1 MEIAISTKKWSS
13 AESFSIRLLF
23 IFFIIL
29 TLPYDV
35 HLYHALRHFSF
46 ESAYQLATFRTSF
59 IAESDYVGNHFEGFY
74 NWLIALV
81 IAFFGAVIWTKK
93 RKSQEHELYYWLR
106 VLLRYRLAF
115 AIIASGIVKLV
126 PVQFPAPTLSDYNT
140 EYGDFLLWKIY
151 YLSTAITKAGY
162 VPGIGVLEITAGV
175 LLVFRKTVA
184 VGAGVLIALLANIV
198 IVNFVYELGEQVYSL
213 FLLLIAITLFS
224 YDLPRFFN
232 AVFRQV
238 KTQPE
243 IVNPLVSQ
251 PLKKLRVLFKGGF
264 LLFFILFGF
273 WTYNSWKSSNYPY
286 PKESGIAHIRGLYN
300 VDEFVLN
307 SDTLA
312 YSLTDSSRWQNVVF
326 ESWNTFSIKRKSDIK
341 ADLHKPRI
349 IWQADSLRNFEN
361 IGNGGREFY
370 RYTFAQVPDGR
381 YQIRAINK
389 RNAIQSF
396 QFELQKSGENVLLL
410 LGKNEQGESLQVKLR
425 KINKEYLLDKGRRKP
440 ISIY

>member
-1 MEIAISTKKWSS
+1 MEIVISTKKWSS
-13 AESFSIRLLF
+13 AEIFSFRLLF

-29 TLPYDV
+29 TIPYDV
-35 HLYHALRHFSF
+35 HLYRSLQYFSF

-74 NWLIALV
+74 NWLIALLV
-81 IAFFGAVIWTKK
+81 ALIGATIWTKTSK
-93 RKSQEHELYYWLR
+93 NQEQELYYWLR
-106 VLLRYRLAF
+106 VLLRYRLAL

-175 LLVFRKTVA
+175 LLLFRKTVA

-213 FLLLIAITLFS
+213 FLLLIAITLFF

-238 KTQPE
+238 KTHPE
-243 IVNPLVSQ
+243 IVKPLVSQ
-251 PLKKLRVLFKGGF
+251 QLKKLRLLLKGGF
-264 LLFFILFGF
+264 SLFLIFFGI
-273 WTYNSWKSSNYPY
+273 WTYSSWKNSNYPY

-312 YSLTDSSRWQNVVF
+312 YSLTDSIRWQNVVF
-326 ESWNTFSIKRKSDIK
+326 ESWNTFSIKRESDIK
-341 ADLHKPRI
+341 ANLHKPRI
-349 IWQADSLRNFEN
+349 IWQVDSLRNFEN
-361 IGNGGREFY
+361 IGNAGREFY
-370 RYTFAQVPDGR
+370 RYTFAQAPDKG
-381 YQIRAINK
+381 YLINAKNK
-389 RNAIQSF
+389 RNAFQSF
-396 QFELQKSGENVLLL
+396 QFELHQNGKNVLLL
-410 LGKNEQGESLQVKLR
+410 SGKNEQGESLYVRLR
-425 KINKEYLLDKGRRKP
+425 KVNKEYLLDKGRRKP
-440 ISIY
+440 VSIY